1 MKILVAIA
9 GVLDPKW
16 PIELEDGGMP
26 RIAADRV
33 VMSPFDESALEIAL
47 RLRDM
52 NPAHSIAAIVPNEKI
67 GRAAAAFRIE
77 DVAILD
83 LPFVAACDPNG
94 LAAAL
99 AAALPADAGLVLMG
113 REFGDCDD
121 GALPPL
127 AAARLGLPFFARV
140 QDVRAGPALLREAQA
155 EEESVALAGRMLCSV
170 TNDRRNRLRKPLMKN
185 VMAAR
190 SAKFRMLPAPAPAP
204 EAVRFERLDRVADAR
219 RPVEC
224 RMAQGDPGTIAA
236 ILAGHMRA
244 AVAL

>member
-1 MKILVAIA
+1 MKIVVAIA

-16 PIELEDGGMP
+16 PIELDDRGMP
-26 RIAADRV
+26 RIATDRV

-52 NPAHSIAAIVPNEKI
+52 DGAHSIAAIVPNEKI
-67 GRAAAAFRIE
+67 GRMVAAFRIE

-83 LPFVAACDPNG
+83 LPFAAACDPNDT
-94 LAAAL
+94 AAAL
-99 AAALPADAGLVLMG
+99 AQALPADGGLVLMG

-121 GALPPL
+121 GTVPPL
-127 AAARLGLPFFARV
+127 VAARRDLAFFGRV
-140 QDVRAGPALLREAQA
+140 QDVGAGPALLREADA
-155 EEESVALAGRMLCSV
+155 EEESITLAGAMLCSV

-190 SAKFRMLPAPAPAP
+190 TATLHAVSLPAPA
-204 EAVRFERLDRVADAR
+204 ETRFERLDRVADAR
-219 RPVEC
+219 RLVAC
-224 RMAQGDPGTIAA
+224 RMAEGTPAEIAA

-244 AVAL
+244 AVAP

>member
-1 MKILVAIA
+1 MKIVVAIA

-16 PIELEDGGMP
+16 PIELDDGGMP
-26 RIAADRV
+26 RIMADRV

-52 NPAHSIAAIVPNEKI
+52 DPPSSLAAIVLNEKVA
-67 GRAAAAFRIE
+67 RMVAAFRIE

-83 LPFVAACDPNG
+83 LPFAAGCDPNG
-94 LAAAL
+94 GAGAL
-99 AAALPADAGLVLMG
+99 AEVLPADAGLVLMG

-121 GALPPL
+121 GAVPPL
-127 AAARLGLPFFARV
+127 VAAKLGLPFFGRV

-155 EEESVALAGRMLCSV
+155 EEEAVTLAGPMLCSV

-190 SAKFRMLPAPAPAP
+190 TARFRTLEAPAAGV
-204 EAVRFERLDRVADAR
+204 ARFERLDRVADAR
-219 RPVEC
+219 RPVDC
-224 RMAQGDPGTIAA
+224 RMVEGEPGEVAA
-236 ILAGHMRA
+236 ILAEHLLA
-244 AVAL
+244 ASR